1 MTKKKQLVDEFCSKL
16 GPIDPDLW
24 ENDNLRLP
32 LDRGRWSDD
41 FNQWCE
47 RLIAEANFERAESP
61 SKTIQ

>member
-1 MTKKKQLVDEFCSKL
+1 MTKKKQPLERFRSRL

-32 LDRGRWSDD
+32 LERGCWSDD

-47 RLIAEANFERAESP
+47 RLVAEANFKRAEAP
-61 SKTIQ
+61 PKIIH